1 MGKEP
6 GTLNPQPPALSKVE
20 GSIRNRLPRII
31 AAWFFVQVLLNIA
44 AALYLFLHPPD
55 EPASWFDRID
65 LTINTGINLALAVG
79 FWKARSWAW
88 PTAVVLVPLYWTL
101 HLWHMVVPDEGL
113 LLWPFLLIDALI
125 LAYLLNPA
133 GRRVFSAPEGR
144 FKRVSILPPV
154 MGALALYA
162 ALAPVL
168 GLFVALAMGVG
179 VVLVGWRRTISNLK
193 SQISK

>member
-1 MGKEP
+1 MATLKKE
-6 GTLNPQPPALSKVE
+6 T
-20 GSIRNRLPRII
+20 RLAKII
-31 AAWFFVQVLLNIA
+31 SVWFFVQVLLNIA

-65 LTINTGINLALAVG
+65 LTINTGVNLALAVG
-79 FWKARSWAW
+79 FWRVKPWAW
-88 PTAVVLVPLYWTL
+88 STAVVLVPLYWTL

-113 LLWPFLLIDALI
+113 LLWPFFLIDALI

-133 GRRVFSAPEGR
+133 GRSVFSAPEGR
-144 FKRVSILPPV
+144 FKRASLLPPV

-168 GLFVALAMGVG
+168 GLFVALVMGVG